1 MSIYIDVPCAY
12 LEMARAI
19 SNVLI
24 EEMKNWEE
32 NPPDVDEEQMAN
44 VQFSLVSTII
54 IQCYMT
60 IEAFI
65 NEELK
70 NLWENS
76 RNLDNETNKI
86 KSSGIVEV
94 QNTKSIYHEFYKKYG
109 HHNNFKDLRK
119 EKDLKNLG
127 DRIKIIC
134 RTREIPQVHDS
145 DKEIWDFF
153 KKMEKIYRHY
163 LIHIY
168 PDNNKFYEL
177 VKEILLKN
185 ELDKYFETVQNII
198 SHFYNQQDENPPEWL
213 KKNTLYKFSG
223 IDYL

>member
-70 NLWENS
+70 NG
-76 RNLDNETNKI
+76 
-86 KSSGIVEV
+86 KS
-94 QNTKSIYHEFYKKYG
+94 KYPEFYGKYG
-109 HHNNFKDLRK
+109 HYDNFEGLSINTDLS
-119 EKDLKNLG
+119 NLG
-127 DRIKIIC
+127 DRINIIFK
-134 RTREIPQVHDS
+134 TNNIEPIHES
-145 DKEIWDFF
+145 DNKTWIFF
-153 KKMEKIYRHY
+153 KRMEKIYRHY
-163 LIHIY
+163 LIHIH
-168 PDNNKFYEL
+168 PDNTKFHDL

-198 SHFYNQQDENPPEWL
+198 SHFYNQQGENPPRWL
-213 KKNTLYKFSG
+213 EKNTLYKFSG